1 MDNNFITIYMYIYI
15 YTPIYTYNCVA
26 INGDFYGIIGIIML
40 VNGISSPNNMG
51 LTMEYESLGIL

>member
-15 YTPIYTYNCVA
+15 PIYTYNCVT

-51 LTMEYESLGIL
+51 FNYGI